1 MDWYPLYNSL
11 RIAAIACVAVFFTGI
26 FAAYY
31 VAKLP
36 RLVKGLLDV
45 VLTLPMVLPPTV
57 VGYFLLLLFGVKR
70 PFGIFLARF
79 GIKVPMTW
87 WSAVFAAAVV
97 SFPLMYRTARGA
109 FEAFDEDLADA
120 GRTLG
125 LSNTYIFWRVRMP
138 VCRQGILAGTV
149 LTFARSPVTPR
160 AGRPPSPPRST
171 SSGAPTTRRWRSA
184 GCWST
189 WPSRRWCCWP

>member
-57 VGYFLLLLFGVKR
+57 VGYFLLLLFGAKR
-70 PFGIFLARF
+70 PL
-79 GIKVPMTW
+79 
-87 WSAVFAAAVV
+87 
-97 SFPLMYRTARGA
+97 GA
-109 FEAFDEDLADA
+109 FFMEHFGVKL
-120 GRTLG
+120 
-125 LSNTYIFWRVRMP
+125 VM
-138 VCRQGILAGTV
+138 
-149 LTFARSPVTPR
+149 RSEEHTSELQ
-160 AGRPPSPPRST
+160 SP
-171 SSGAPTTRRWRSA
+171 
-184 GCWST
+184 C
-189 WPSRRWCCWP
+189 

>member
-1 MDWYPLYNSL
+1 
-11 RIAAIACVAVFFTGI
+11 
-26 FAAYY
+26 
-31 VAKLP
+31 
-36 RLVKGLLDV
+36 
-45 VLTLPMVLPPTV
+45 MVLPPTV

-125 LSNTYIFWRVRMP
+125 LSNTYIFWRGRMP
-138 VCRQGILAGTV
+138 VAARAFWPVRCSPLPARWVSTV
-149 LTFARSPVTPR
+149 
-160 AGRPPSPPRST
+160 PP
-171 SSGAPTTRRWRSA
+171 A
-184 GCWST
+184 
-189 WPSRRWCCWP
+189 

>member
-57 VGYFLLLLFGVKR
+57 VGYFLLLLSVSNGH
-70 PFGIFLARF
+70 LAF
-79 GIKVPMTW
+79 SLPG
-87 WSAVFAAAVV
+87 
-97 SFPLMYRTARGA
+97 
-109 FEAFDEDLADA
+109 LA
-120 GRTLG
+120 
-125 LSNTYIFWRVRMP
+125 
-138 VCRQGILAGTV
+138 
-149 LTFARSPVTPR
+149 
-160 AGRPPSPPRST
+160 
-171 SSGAPTTRRWRSA
+171 
-184 GCWST
+184 
-189 WPSRRWCCWP
+189 SRCP